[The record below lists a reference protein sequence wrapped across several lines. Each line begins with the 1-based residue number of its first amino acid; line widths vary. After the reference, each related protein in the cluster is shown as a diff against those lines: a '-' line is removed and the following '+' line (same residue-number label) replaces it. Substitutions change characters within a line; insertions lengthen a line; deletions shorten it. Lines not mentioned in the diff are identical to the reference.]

1 MFEEPVVFVD
11 IETNGGMVG
20 SGRITEVAAIRVEDE
35 TVVDMFTSFI
45 NPGGPVPVWITRL
58 TGITN
63 ADLVQAPYFDE
74 IAGSLK
80 RIFDGAIFAAHNV
93 QFDYSFLK
101 HHFAQTSYDFQ
112 PKLFCTV
119 RMSRALYPEHKG
131 HSLEKIIGRHH
142 IAVDDRHR
150 AYADAKAIYDFT
162 KLAIREKGRE
172 SFDKAAAKQFA
183 STRPSVRQAAGMTRR
198 RQRLQ

>member
-11 IETNGGMVG
+11 IETNGGTAPN
-20 SGRITEVAAIRVEDE
+20 GRITEIAAIRVEGE
-35 TVVDMFTSFI
+35 AVVDTFTSFV
-45 NPGGPVPVWITRL
+45 NPGGPIPVWITRL
-58 TGITN
+58 TGITD

-101 HHFAQTSYDFQ
+101 HHFQQVGYDFR

-131 HSLEKIIGRHH
+131 HSLEKIIERHR

-162 KLAIREKGRE
+162 KFAVQEKGRGR
-172 SFDKAAAKQFA
+172 FDEAASKQLGLRSHPSSLKGTGDA
-183 STRPSVRQAAGMTRR
+183 PRPI
-198 RQRLQ
+198 